1 MFYDP
6 PQKWTEELMDELP
19 FGEDDRY
26 ERKSGDEIFQN
37 KLNDFFNKLAKEV
50 GAFANSFGG
59 TLFIGIDDNK
69 GKVGVPAIA
78 KGNTPTERW
87 LENKIPTLFELR
99 LQHFRILRVELTE
112 ETQRKIGSDKIIIAI
127 DVFDSEL
134 APHQC
139 VSDHK
144 YYYRVNSE
152 SRPAPHHYLAF
163 LWGRANSNMS
173 QVATWWIKDFINP
186 ILDLIS
192 KVYKEFNQTTFTLK
206 TAVLQAPYYRIYFF
220 ERWQWSGLISSYA
233 GEYFLTTFPIIERE
247 LSSFV
252 KKIDSFDEFLVELAK
267 SISTSA
273 YFLKQLKD
281 IYERL
286 ISRERIPRSQFEH
299 FDLDEITRH
308 LLGQLNLNIS
318 NHPTEG
324 RMSLVNFTVYA
335 LLEIRMILDVNTKS
349 EAQQLS
355 GLANELSGELRDKDE
370 SISKLV
376 EDAKRLMSEIEM
388 EASSL
393 LQRLKKE
400 RMDIA
405 KRYTATFG

>member
-1 MFYDP
+1 MFYEP
-6 PQKWTEELMDELP
+6 PHKWTEELLDELP
-19 FGEDDRY
+19 FGEDDRF
-26 ERKSGDEIFQN
+26 EWKSGEEISKN
-37 KLNDFFNKLAKEV
+37 NLDGFFNKLAKEI

-59 TLFIGIDDNK
+59 TLFIGVDDDK
-69 GKVGVPAIA
+69 KKVGIPATA
-78 KGNTPTERW
+78 KGTTPTERW
-87 LENKIPTLFELR
+87 LENKIPILFELR
-99 LQHFRILRVELTE
+99 LQHFRVSRVELTKK
-112 ETQRKIGSDKIIIAI
+112 TQRQIGSDKIIIAI
-127 DVFDSEL
+127 DIFDSEL

-139 VSDHK
+139 VFDSK
-144 YYYRVNSE
+144 YYYRSNSE

-173 QVATWWIKDFINP
+173 QVATWWIKGFINP
-186 ILDLIS
+186 TLDLIS

-220 ERWQWSGLISSYA
+220 ERWQWNTLMSSNV
-233 GEYFLTTFPIIERE
+233 GEYFLTTFPTIERE

-252 KKIDSFDEFLVELAK
+252 KKIDSFDESLEEITK
-267 SISTSA
+267 SITTSA

-318 NHPTEG
+318 NHAVEG
-324 RMSLVNFTVYA
+324 RISLVNFTVYA
-335 LLEIRMILDVNTKS
+335 FLEIEMSLDVNTKN

-355 GLANELSGELRDKDE
+355 SIARELSSELRGKDKA
-370 SISKLV
+370 ISKLV
-376 EDAKRLMSEIEM
+376 EDTKQLMSGIGM
-388 EASSL
+388 EASML
-393 LQRLKKE
+393 VQRLKKE

-405 KRYTATFG
+405 KRYTTTFE